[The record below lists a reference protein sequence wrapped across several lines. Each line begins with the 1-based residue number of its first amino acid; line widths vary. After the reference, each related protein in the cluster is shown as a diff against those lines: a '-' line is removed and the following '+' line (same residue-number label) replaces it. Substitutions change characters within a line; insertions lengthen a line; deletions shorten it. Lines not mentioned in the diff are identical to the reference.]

1 MTDATIASTSNH
13 LSGHLI
19 CVQVP
24 VVGNL
29 TCQSCFKPTKLENL
43 EYFVNLINTATYCIF
58 LLQKAGSP
66 ISGKELIQHDQ
77 GGATDYL
84 LSCMYVRAD
93 TKISS
98 CQVNTT
104 SRQGIKQLGIFL
116 DSSSYI
122 FLLFF
127 FTVLGQFYAEIITL
141 S

>member
-1 MTDATIASTSNH
+1 M
-13 LSGHLI
+13 SGNDRCNYDIKYLYPPQWSLDLCAGPSCGIDKHFSLI
-19 CVQVP
+19 LFHSAC
-24 VVGNL
+24 GNL

-84 LSCMYVRAD
+84 LSYMYVRAD

-116 DSSSYI
+116 HSSS
-122 FLLFF
+122 
-127 FTVLGQFYAEIITL
+127 
-141 S
+141 